1 METGPRRSGAVATE
15 ARMGTSGS
23 PRTPMPTPCRWR
35 SATAV
40 WTCSR
45 TPVPTATTANPRGV
59 HISVQRSRITRS
71 NWTGG
76 ASLAMA
82 GPSCGCIMR
91 TAGRS
96 RWWTPARSPGGPPSM
111 TATCRSARRPGTAA
125 RSGWTVPRAVS
136 TSSRRSTAV
145 ATTSGSPSTSV
156 PTLRRSSTMRTRS
169 WAGQAHP
176 RRGRHGWNC
185 RRSCGGAC
193 TGVRRIP
200 SSAGTLAAW
209 GSAYPRTHFSAAG
222 NALQAYSSRH
232 G

>member
-1 METGPRRSGAVATE
+1 
-15 ARMGTSGS
+15 MGTSGS